1 LGISLK
7 SAFHLLLPRS
17 AWLIYFSGLSGEDKK
32 GGAMDPLHNI
42 INIVSF
48 SLNIIGALVTIWGIV
63 ISLFEF
69 LKKEAFQKEDS
80 VRLNEAI
87 RLKLGSYLVLALEFF
102 IAGDIVKTIITPTWQ
117 SLGMLGAIV
126 VIRTIL
132 SYFLTKDLK
141 KI

>member
-1 LGISLK
+1 
-7 SAFHLLLPRS
+7 
-17 AWLIYFSGLSGEDKK
+17 
-32 GGAMDPLHNI
+32 MDPLHNI

-69 LKKEAFQKEDS
+69 LKKEAIQKEDS

-87 RLKLGSYLVLALEFF
+87 RLKLGSYLVLSLEFF

>member
-1 LGISLK
+1 MD
-7 SAFHLLLPRS
+7 AFHS
-17 AWLIYFSGLSGEDKK
+17 
-32 GGAMDPLHNI
+32 I
-42 INIVSF
+42 INSASF
-48 SLNIIGALVTIWGIV
+48 ALNIIGALITIWGI
-63 ISLFEF
+63 ILSLCEF
-69 LKKEAFQKEDS
+69 LKKEFLRKEDC
-80 VRLNEAI
+80 LKCNEVI

-117 SLGMLGAIV
+117 SLGILGAIV

>member
-1 LGISLK
+1 MD
-7 SAFHLLLPRS
+7 AFHN
-17 AWLIYFSGLSGEDKK
+17 AV
-32 GGAMDPLHNI
+32 NI
-42 INIVSF
+42 ISF
-48 SLNIIGALVTIWGIV
+48 VLNVIGALITIWGIV
-63 ISLFEF
+63 VSLFEF
-69 LKKEAFQKEDS
+69 LKKEILNRAETIK
-80 VRLNEAI
+80 LNEAI

-117 SLGMLGAIV
+117 SLGILGAIV